1 MNTLSSL
8 LNFIGGKIQTSQK
21 RDFVVD
27 TNVIENPETISVYQ
41 TGNVVE
47 VTMWGT
53 RIKVNGPIT
62 KTKVITNLP
71 RARTQCTAYMALGGT
86 NSYNI
91 QGNLY
96 NYNGDMRALNMVLK
110 SGYEANTQLY
120 CSLVYFTH

>member
-8 LNFIGGKIQTSQK
+8 LYFIGGKIQTTRK

-27 TNVIENPETISVYQ
+27 TNVIANPETIYVYQ
-41 TGNVVE
+41 TGNVVV

-53 RIKVNGPIT
+53 RIKENGPAI
-62 KTKVITNLP
+62 KANVIANLP
-71 RARTQCTAYMALGGT
+71 KAITQCTAYMALGGT
-86 NSYNI
+86 QSYNI

-96 NYNGDMRALNMVLK
+96 TYNGDMGALNIGLK

-120 CSLVYFTH
+120 CSLVYFTY